1 MKNSNKPRVLH
12 LSLAVVAALIA
23 TAVFAWGQTR
33 PMHSPI
39 YNPKTETTFRG
50 VIEKVTE
57 VPGPGRGTGTHLV
70 VKGDKETM
78 EVHVGPTWYL
88 KQKGYFFAKGDQ
100 IEVVGSKVH
109 YDGADVI
116 VARKITKGDTTWTLR
131 NEQGFPLWSRQ
142 GRRP

>member
-1 MKNSNKPRVLH
+1 MKIMNDPRALRI
-12 LSLAVVAALIA
+12 SLTVVAALIA
-23 TAVFAWGQTR
+23 TVVLAWGQSR

-39 YNPKTETTFRG
+39 YNPKTETTFTG
-50 VIEKVTE
+50 VIEKVSE

-88 KQKGYFFAKGDQ
+88 NQKGYSFAKDDK
-100 IEVVGSKVH
+100 IEVVGSKVQ
-109 YDGADVI
+109 YGGTDVI

-131 NEQGFPLWSRQ
+131 NEQGIPLWSRQ
-142 GRRP
+142 GDRP